1 MAGTR
6 QEPNGAP
13 GSIYISLAA
22 VFLVQATRERR
33 CARSDRRGEE
43 CSSWHLSRFDGSC
56 RSHVGSS
63 PVLRNRMRSLVP
75 ITEPI

>member
-22 VFLVQATRERR
+22 VFLVQAERR

-43 CSSWHLSRFDGSC
+43 YSSWHLSDSTD
-56 RSHVGSS
+56 
-63 PVLRNRMRSLVP
+63 PVVP
-75 ITEPI
+75 MSGPALCSETG